1 MKTGRIQIYC
11 GDGRGKTTAAI
22 GQAIRAASQGKTV
35 TIIQFLKGRN
45 EEEIYFIKRLEPEI
59 KLFRF
64 EKSDE
69 FYDQLSQT
77 QQSEEVM
84 NIRNGINFARKVVQ
98 TGGCD
103 VLILD
108 ELLGLLD
115 NKIITMEDIRQ
126 IIEHKSE
133 DMELIFTGR
142 FINDE
147 LMEIAD
153 SVSKVETLK

>member
-1 MKTGRIQIYC
+1 MKTGLIQIYC
-11 GDGRGKTTAAI
+11 GDGRGKTTAAM

-35 TIIQFLKGRN
+35 TIIQFLKGKN
-45 EEEIYFIKRLEPEI
+45 EDELNFVKRLEPEI

-98 TGGCD
+98 TGGCE

-108 ELLGLLD
+108 ELLGLVD
-115 NKIITMEDIRQ
+115 NKIITMEDIRE
-126 IIEHKSE
+126 IVEHKSE

>member
-1 MKTGRIQIYC
+1 METGLIQIFC

-22 GQAIRAASQGKTV
+22 GQAIRAASLGKTV

-45 EEEIYFIKRLEPEI
+45 EEEISFIKRLEPEI

-64 EKSDE
+64 EKSNE

-98 TGGCD
+98 TGGCE

-115 NKIITMEDIRQ
+115 NKIITMEDIRE
-126 IIEHKSE
+126 ITEHKSE

-147 LMEIAD
+147 IMEIAD
-153 SVSKVETLK
+153 NVSKVETLK

>member
-1 MKTGRIQIYC
+1 METGLIQIYC

-45 EEEIYFIKRLEPEI
+45 DEEISFIKRLEPEI

-98 TGGCD
+98 TGGCE

-115 NKIITMEDIRQ
+115 NKIITMDDIRE
-126 IIEHKSE
+126 ITEHKSE

-142 FINDE
+142 SINDE
-147 LMEIAD
+147 IMEIAD

>member
-1 MKTGRIQIYC
+1 MKTGLIQIYC
-11 GDGRGKTTAAI
+11 GDGRGKTTAAM

-35 TIIQFLKGRN
+35 TIIQFLKGKN
-45 EEEIYFIKRLEPEI
+45 EDELNFVKRLEPEI

-98 TGGCD
+98 TGGCE

-108 ELLGLLD
+108 ELLGLVD
-115 NKIITMEDIRQ
+115 NKIITMEDIRE
-126 IIEHKSE
+126 IVEHKSE

-153 SVSKVETLK
+153 RVSKVETLK

>member
-1 MKTGRIQIYC
+1 MKTGLIQIYC

-45 EEEIYFIKRLEPEI
+45 EEELNFIKRLEPEI

-98 TGGCD
+98 TGGCE

-108 ELLGLLD
+108 ELLGLVD
-115 NKIITMEDIRQ
+115 NKIITMEDIRE
-126 IIEHKSE
+126 IVEHKSE

-153 SVSKVETLK
+153 RVSKVETLK

>member
-1 MKTGRIQIYC
+1 MKTGLIQIYC
-11 GDGRGKTTAAI
+11 GAGRGKTTAAM
-22 GQAIRAASQGKTV
+22 GQAILAASQGKTV
-35 TIIQFLKGRN
+35 TIIQFLKGKN
-45 EEEIYFIKRLEPEI
+45 EEENHFIKRLEPEI

-98 TGGCD
+98 TGGCE

-108 ELLGLLD
+108 ELLGLVD
-115 NKIITMEDIRQ
+115 NKIISMEDIRE
-126 IIEHKSE
+126 IVEHKGE
-133 DMELIFTGR
+133 EMELIFTGR
-142 FINDE
+142 YINAE
-147 LMEIAD
+147 LMDLAD
-153 SVSKVETLK
+153 CVSKVETLK

>member
-1 MKTGRIQIYC
+1 MKTGLIQIYC
-11 GDGRGKTTAAI
+11 GDGRGKTTAAM

-35 TIIQFLKGRN
+35 TIIQFLKGKN
-45 EEEIYFIKRLEPEI
+45 EDELNFVKRLEPEI

-69 FYDQLSQT
+69 FYDKLSET

-98 TGGCD
+98 TGSCE

-115 NKIITMEDIRQ
+115 NKIITMEDIRE
-126 IIEHKSE
+126 IVEHKSE
-133 DMELIFTGR
+133 NMELIFTGR

-147 LMEIAD
+147 LMAIAD

>member
-1 MKTGRIQIYC
+1 MKTGLIQIYC

-22 GQAIRAASQGKTV
+22 GQAIRAASHGKTV

-45 EEEIYFIKRLEPEI
+45 EEELNFIKRLEPEI

-69 FYDQLSQT
+69 FYDQLTQT

-98 TGGCD
+98 TGGCE

-115 NKIITMEDIRQ
+115 NKIITMEDIRE
-126 IIEHKSE
+126 IVEHKSE

-153 SVSKVETLK
+153 SVSKVETMK

>member
-1 MKTGRIQIYC
+1 METGLIQIYC

-45 EEEIYFIKRLEPEI
+45 EEKINFIKRLEPEI

-69 FYDQLSQT
+69 FYDKLSQT

-98 TGGCD
+98 TRGCD

-115 NKIITMEDIRQ
+115 NKIITMDDIHE
-126 IIEHKSE
+126 ITEHKSE

-142 FINDE
+142 YMNDE
-147 LMEIAD
+147 LMQIAD
-153 SVSKVETLK
+153 CVSKVETLK

>member
-1 MKTGRIQIYC
+1 METGLIQIYC

-22 GQAIRAASQGKTV
+22 GQAMRAASQGKTV

-45 EEEIYFIKRLEPEI
+45 EEEINFIKRLEPEI

-98 TGGCD
+98 TRGCD

-115 NKIITMEDIRQ
+115 NKIITMDDIRE
-126 IIEHKSE
+126 ITEHKSE

>member
-1 MKTGRIQIYC
+1 MKTGLIQIYC

-45 EEEIYFIKRLEPEI
+45 EEELNFIKRLEPEI

-69 FYDQLSQT
+69 FYDQLTQT

-98 TGGCD
+98 TGGCE

-115 NKIITMEDIRQ
+115 NKIITMEDIRE
-126 IIEHKSE
+126 IVEHKS
-133 DMELIFTGR
+133 DQR
-142 FINDE
+142 FFGKYQYN
-147 LMEIAD
+147 
-153 SVSKVETLK
+153 

>member
-1 MKTGRIQIYC
+1 MEAGLVQVYC

-22 GQAIRAASQGKTV
+22 GQAVRAASLGKTV
-35 TIIQFLKGRN
+35 IIIQFLKGRN
-45 EEEIYFIKRLEPEI
+45 EEELSFIKRLEPEI

-64 EKSDE
+64 EKSED
-69 FYDQLSQT
+69 FYDQLT
-77 QQSEEVM
+77 RAQQSEEVM
-84 NIRNGINFARKVVQ
+84 NIKNGINFARKVVQ
-98 TGGCD
+98 TGECD

-108 ELLGLLD
+108 EILGLLD
-115 NKIITMEDIRQ
+115 NKIITIEDIKG
-126 IIEHKSE
+126 IAENKGE
-133 DMELIFTGR
+133 EMELIFTGR

>member
-1 MKTGRIQIYC
+1 METGLVKVYC
-11 GDGRGKTTAAI
+11 GDGQGKTTAAI

-35 TIIQFLKGRN
+35 IIIQFLKGRN
-45 EEEIYFIKRLEPEI
+45 EEELSFIKRLEPEI

-64 EKSDE
+64 EKSED
-69 FYDQLSQT
+69 FYDQLTQA

-84 NIRNGINFARKVVQ
+84 NIKNGINFARKVVQ
-98 TGGCD
+98 TGECN

-108 ELLGLLD
+108 EILGLFD
-115 NKIITMEDIRQ
+115 NKIITIEDLKGIMENKD
-126 IIEHKSE
+126 EE
-133 DMELIFTGR
+133 MELIFTGR
-142 FINDE
+142 FIDKE

>member
-1 MKTGRIQIYC
+1 METGLIQIYC

-35 TIIQFLKGRN
+35 AIIQFLKGRN
-45 EEEIYFIKRLEPEI
+45 EEEISFIKRLEPEI

-98 TGGCD
+98 TGGYE

-115 NKIITMEDIRQ
+115 NKIITMEDIRE
-126 IIEHKSE
+126 ITEHKSE
-133 DMELIFTGR
+133 EMELIFTGR
-142 FINDE
+142 SINDE
-147 LMEIAD
+147 IMEIAD

>member
-1 MKTGRIQIYC
+1 METGLVKVYC

-22 GQAIRAASQGKTV
+22 GQAICAASQGKTV
-35 TIIQFLKGRN
+35 IIIQFLKGRN
-45 EEEIYFIKRLEPEI
+45 EEELSFIKRLEPEI

-64 EKSDE
+64 EKSED
-69 FYDQLSQT
+69 FYDQLTQA

-84 NIRNGINFARKVVQ
+84 NIKNGINFARKVVQ
-98 TGGCD
+98 TGECD

-108 ELLGLLD
+108 EILGLLD
-115 NKIITMEDIRQ
+115 NKIITIEDIKG
-126 IIEHKSE
+126 ITENKGE
-133 DMELIFTGR
+133 EMELIFTGR
-142 FINDE
+142 FINEE

>member
-1 MKTGRIQIYC
+1 MKTGLIQIYC
-11 GDGRGKTTAAI
+11 GDGRGKTTAAM

-35 TIIQFLKGRN
+35 TIIQFLKGKN
-45 EEEIYFIKRLEPEI
+45 EDELNFVKRLEPEI

-69 FYDQLSQT
+69 FYDKLSET

-98 TGGCD
+98 TGSCE

-115 NKIITMEDIRQ
+115 NKIITMEDIRE

-133 DMELIFTGR
+133 NMELIFTGR

-153 SVSKVETLK
+153 SVSKVDTLK

>member
-1 MKTGRIQIYC
+1 MKTGLIQIYC
-11 GDGRGKTTAAI
+11 GDGRGKTTAAM

-35 TIIQFLKGRN
+35 TIIQFLKGKN
-45 EEEIYFIKRLEPEI
+45 EDELNFVKRLEPEI

-69 FYDQLSQT
+69 FYDKLSQT

-98 TGGCD
+98 TGSCE

-115 NKIITMEDIRQ
+115 NKIITMEDIRE

-133 DMELIFTGR
+133 NMELIFTGR

-153 SVSKVETLK
+153 SVSKVDTLK

>member
-1 MKTGRIQIYC
+1 MKQGLIHMYS
-11 GDGRGKTTAAI
+11 GDGHGKSPAAL
-22 GQAIRAASQGKTV
+22 GKAVLSAAAGENV
-35 TIIQFLKGRN
+35 VIIQFLKEKGLN
-45 EEEIYFIKRLEPEI
+45 DSEFISRLEPEI
-59 KLFRF
+59 KIFRF

-69 FYDQLSQT
+69 FYDQLTQT

-98 TGGCD
+98 TGGCE

-115 NKIITMEDIRQ
+115 NKIITMEDIRE
-126 IIEHKSE
+126 IVEHKSE

-153 SVSKVETLK
+153 SVSKVETMK

>member
-1 MKTGRIQIYC
+1 METGLIQIYC

-35 TIIQFLKGRN
+35 AIIQFLKGRN
-45 EEEIYFIKRLEPEI
+45 EEEISFIKRLEPEI

-98 TGGCD
+98 TGGYE

-115 NKIITMEDIRQ
+115 NKIITMEDIRE
-126 IIEHKSE
+126 ITEHKSE
-133 DMELIFTGR
+133 EMELIFTGR
-142 FINDE
+142 SINDE
-147 LMEIAD
+147 IMELAD

>member
-1 MKTGRIQIYC
+1 METGLIQIYC

-45 EEEIYFIKRLEPEI
+45 DEEISFIKRLEPEI

-64 EKSDE
+64 EKSNE

-98 TGGCD
+98 TGGCE

-115 NKIITMEDIRQ
+115 NKIITMEDIRE
-126 IIEHKSE
+126 ITEHKSE

-142 FINDE
+142 SINDE
-147 LMEIAD
+147 IMEIAD

>member
-1 MKTGRIQIYC
+1 METGLIQIYC

-22 GQAIRAASQGKTV
+22 GQAMRAASRGKTV

-45 EEEIYFIKRLEPEI
+45 EEEISFIKRLEPEI

-69 FYDQLSQT
+69 FYDKLSQT
-77 QQSEEVM
+77 QKSEEVM

-115 NKIITMEDIRQ
+115 NKIITMDDIRE
-126 IIEHKSE
+126 ITEHKNE

>member
-1 MKTGRIQIYC
+1 METGLIQIYC

-22 GQAIRAASQGKTV
+22 GQAMRAASQGKTV

-45 EEEIYFIKRLEPEI
+45 EEEINFIKRLEPEI

-98 TGGCD
+98 TRGCD

-115 NKIITMEDIRQ
+115 NKIITMDDIRE
-126 IIEHKSE
+126 ITEHKSE

-142 FINDE
+142 FINEE

>member
-1 MKTGRIQIYC
+1 MKTGLIQIYC
-11 GDGRGKTTAAI
+11 GDGRGKTTAAM

-35 TIIQFLKGRN
+35 TIIQFLKGKN
-45 EEEIYFIKRLEPEI
+45 EDELNFVKRLEPEI

-98 TGGCD
+98 TGGCE

-115 NKIITMEDIRQ
+115 NKIITMEDIRE
-126 IIEHKSE
+126 IVEHKSE

>member
-1 MKTGRIQIYC
+1 METGLIRIYC
-11 GDGRGKTTAAI
+11 GDGNGKTTAAI

-45 EEEIYFIKRLEPEI
+45 DEEISFIKRLEPEI

-98 TGGCD
+98 TGGCE

-115 NKIITMEDIRQ
+115 NKIITMEDIRE
-126 IIEHKSE
+126 ITEHKSE

-142 FINDE
+142 SINDE
-147 LMEIAD
+147 IMEIAD
-153 SVSKVETLK
+153 SISKVETLK

>member
-1 MKTGRIQIYC
+1 METGLVKVYC
-11 GDGRGKTTAAI
+11 GDGQGKTTAAI

-35 TIIQFLKGRN
+35 IIIQFLKGRN
-45 EEEIYFIKRLEPEI
+45 EEELSFIKRLEPEI

-64 EKSDE
+64 EKSED
-69 FYDQLSQT
+69 FYDQLTQA

-84 NIRNGINFARKVVQ
+84 NIKNGINFARKVVQ
-98 TGGCD
+98 TGECN

-108 ELLGLLD
+108 EILGLLD
-115 NKIITMEDIRQ
+115 NKIITIEDLKGIMENKD
-126 IIEHKSE
+126 EE
-133 DMELIFTGR
+133 MELIFTGR
-142 FINDE
+142 FIDKE